1 MHVNHNDEIERNPIG
16 GRNKMKNNKGFTLV
30 EMMVVIGIVAILAL
44 ITVPNIISWRPK
56 AALSGAARTLKA
68 DLELAK
74 SRAIRDNA
82 TVTVTFDTASGIYR
96 IRDNGGNLIKFRQL
110 TSSNISGTTFAL
122 NTVTFDRRGR
132 SSSSGDIDLANASG
146 TVKIVISLL
155 GRVQVVS

>member
-1 MHVNHNDEIERNPIG
+1 
-16 GRNKMKNNKGFTLV
+16 MKNNTGFTLV

-56 AALSGAARTLKA
+56 AALSGAARILKA

-82 TVTVTFDTASGIYR
+82 TVTVTFDTASGTYR
-96 IRDNGGNLIKFRQL
+96 IIDNNGSAIKSRRL
-110 TSSNISGTTFAL
+110 TSLNISGTTFAG

-132 SSSSGDIDLANASG
+132 PSSSGDIDLTNTSG

-155 GRVQVVS
+155 GRVQVAS